1 MRNDTKKELLR
12 YREER
17 KEREKHE
24 TALKEE
30 IKKCKEHLRRM
41 YEELGNMNKDEGKQV
56 TSEEFEHHETN
67 KGDQQSAEET
77 RTENDEE
84 ISTENGRREGRHRKY
99 EEITQHATQEK
110 ILTCSIPRPIPYI
123 GHGKKEKS

>member
-24 TALKEE
+24 TAFKKI
-30 IKKCKEHLRRM
+30 IKKCKEHLCRM
-41 YEELGNMNKDEGKQV
+41 YEELRNMNKDEGKQV

-84 ISTENGRREGRHRKY
+84 ISTEKGRRDD
-99 EEITQHATQEK
+99 
-110 ILTCSIPRPIPYI
+110 
-123 GHGKKEKS
+123 

>member
-1 MRNDTKKELLR
+1 
-12 YREER
+12 
-17 KEREKHE
+17 
-24 TALKEE
+24 
-30 IKKCKEHLRRM
+30 M

-84 ISTENGRREGRHRKY
+84 ISTEKGRRDDETPQHEDTMGIEKVGTGNMKKSRNARKDSVV
-99 EEITQHATQEK
+99 QH
-110 ILTCSIPRPIPYI
+110 S
-123 GHGKKEKS
+123 

>member
-24 TALKEE
+24 TALKKV
-30 IKKCKEHLRRM
+30 IKKCKRM
-41 YEELGNMNKDEGKQV
+41 YEELRNMNKDEGKQV

-77 RTENDEE
+77 RTENDKE
-84 ISTENGRREGRHRKY
+84 ISTEKGRRDDETPQHEDTMGGEKVGTGNMKKSCN
-99 EEITQHATQEK
+99 TQ
-110 ILTCSIPRPIPYI
+110 
-123 GHGKKEKS
+123 GKERF

>member
-24 TALKEE
+24 TALKKV

-67 KGDQQSAEET
+67 KGDQQSAEMT
-77 RTENDEE
+77 RTENDKE
-84 ISTENGRREGRHRKY
+84 ISTEKGRRDDETPQHEDTMGGEKVGTGNMKKSCNTQRK
-99 EEITQHATQEK
+99 E
-110 ILTCSIPRPIPYI
+110 RF
-123 GHGKKEKS
+123 

>member
-41 YEELGNMNKDEGKQV
+41 YEELGDMNKDEGKQV

-84 ISTENGRREGRHRKY
+84 ISTEKGRRDDETPQHEDTMGIEKVGTGNMKKSRNARKDSVV
-99 EEITQHATQEK
+99 QH
-110 ILTCSIPRPIPYI
+110 S
-123 GHGKKEKS
+123 